1 MSNEIQNQS
10 DAVEQPVAPKQEAPK
25 VIPTYE
31 DAFPQLGGGSAPAP
45 GGAWI
50 NKANVKPIKSSITSV
65 RFDIPLEERRFRPGV
80 NAEFGKGTS
89 ADQGRNEVL
98 KVMKATKTEIEYSQ
112 QRDGSL
118 TVLITG
124 KAPAV
129 KDAKK
134 MLLANM
140 TQQGSIDV
148 LIPKEHHRF
157 ILGKGAETLKKI
169 EAETGTKIQVPKSD
183 EAEGAPIRITGAKD
197 AMKAC
202 KAKIERISADQVAR
216 YRATFE
222 CPVEYQPFIRG
233 GNDSNLNSLK
243 TRHGIT
249 AIDVPPPKAGKTE
262 IVVRGQQKGVEAA
275 VAELKAMVQL
285 KSSKCTTLTIK
296 VEKKQHRFVIGQRG
310 KSIQDV
316 LEKHDVIVEVP
327 AQDSNSEE
335 VVLRGEPQALGNAI
349 TAVYGFASSKQD
361 AFINAPEWTHRLLIG
376 QKGATIKEITDTFGF
391 EKVNVDFK
399 NEDGKCGIAIEGSPS
414 ELEAVKNELV
424 RRLNEIQS
432 TTAHEELV
440 VDSKFHPHLIGK
452 GGSNISKLKEEHKVI
467 IKIPQDND
475 KNTNIWIEGPPAGVK
490 AAKAALSLLANKIA
504 DEATG
509 KITLKRRFHRQIIGQ
524 GGENIK
530 KLRDQFPNVNISIPD
545 ENSKSDEISIRGPSK
560 ELAAAKEVLSKMAKD
575 IEERGFRL
583 EVPILKR
590 FHRNIIGK
598 NGSNITRI
606 REATNCQIELPKEDT
621 DSEIITIIGRKADCE
636 KAQREIRK
644 IEKELGEIE
653 ETTVKIESKLHQAL
667 IGAGG
672 KGVKKLQG
680 DDCVIHFPSDG
691 SDQVTIRGK
700 PEAVKAAKKAL
711 EEEAGQVRLQSFTA
725 KVDADPSLHR
735 FLIGKNGSN
744 IKDIRDTT
752 GCRIAVPGANE
763 DKQDQITILGTKEGV
778 AKAKE
783 ILEKRIK
790 ELESIEE
797 HTVDVP
803 EKFHKN
809 FTARRAELIN
819 KISEDCGGVQIS
831 FPRKREESEEVDT
844 VVSVK
849 GPGNCVKAAI
859 AQISEAVA
867 DFEAQV
873 TIQFDVA
880 KVFHRTIIGQG
891 GKQVQE
897 IQSDFNV
904 NIKFPGRDE
913 VEDSDT
919 ITVSG
924 REEKVEAAKAAI
936 IALIPVTVEYDL
948 PADYHRDLI
957 GQGGSGLKAIQED
970 FPSIRINVPKRADG
984 EELKDSITLVGKQ
997 EVIDSV
1003 IELLNE
1009 KKKGWEANAEDRAL
1023 RNYSEIIE
1031 VHQMFHPKIIGQKG
1045 AVINKLQSEINAR
1058 ITMPSDKN
1066 KDLAPDEVRITGYEA
1081 EVAKMKEAVMEIV
1094 KGLESH
1100 VQQDVLI
1107 SQACHKRIIGARG
1120 SGVRRIM
1127 GDFDVEIK
1135 FGRSQA
1141 QPDKVT
1147 VIGAATKVE
1156 ECIDHLLNLE
1166 EEILQE
1172 IAERSEE
1179 SRQRPQRVDPF
1190 EVKNSKKKGGNAG
1203 FKVANAPWD
1212 SGSSSDF
1219 PTLGNN
1225 AGAAPNVNWRPKH

>member
-10 DAVEQPVAPKQEAPK
+10 DAVEQPVAQQEAPK

-50 NKANVKPIKSSITSV
+50 NRANVKPIKSSITSV
-65 RFDIPLEERRFRPGV
+65 RFDIPLEERRFRPGL
-80 NAEFGKGTS
+80 NEGFGKGTS
-89 ADQGRNEVL
+89 ADQGRAEVL
-98 KVMKATKTEIEYSQ
+98 KIMKATKTEIEYSQ
-112 QRDGSL
+112 QRDGSI
-118 TVLITG
+118 TVLISG
-124 KAPAV
+124 KPQPV

-134 MLLANM
+134 MVLANM

-157 ILGKGAETLKKI
+157 ILGKGAETLKKL
-169 EAETGTKIQVPKSD
+169 EAETGTKITVPKAD
-183 EAEGAPIRITGAKD
+183 EAEGAPVRITGAKD
-197 AMKAC
+197 AMKAA
-202 KAKIERISADQVAR
+202 KAKIERISAEQMAR

-222 CPVEYQPFIRG
+222 CPIEYQPFIRG

-243 TRHGIT
+243 TRHGIL
-249 AIDVPPPKAGKTE
+249 AIDVPPPSAGKTE
-262 IVVRGQQKGVEAA
+262 IVVRGPQKGAVAA

-285 KSSKCTTLTIK
+285 KSSRCTTLTIK

-310 KSIQDV
+310 KSIQDI
-316 LEKHDVIVEVP
+316 LEEHGVIVEVP
-327 AQDSNSEE
+327 PQDSSSEE
-335 VVLRGEPQALGNAI
+335 IVLRGEPQALGNAI
-349 TAVYGFASSKQD
+349 TAVYGLASSKQD
-361 AFINAPEWTHRLLIG
+361 AFVDAPEWMHRLLIG
-376 QKGATIKEITDTFGF
+376 NKGAAIKEITDNFGF
-391 EKVNVDFK
+391 EKVQVDFK
-399 NEDGKCGIAIEGSPS
+399 NEDGKCGIALEGSPS
-414 ELEAVKNELV
+414 ELEAVKNELL
-424 RRLNEIQS
+424 RRIKEIKS
-432 TTAHEELV
+432 TTSHEEIV
-440 VDSKFHPHLIGK
+440 VNPKFHPHLIGK

-467 IKIPQDND
+467 IKIPQDSD

-490 AAKAALSLLANKIA
+490 AAKAALTQLANKIA
-504 DEATG
+504 DEAAD
-509 KITLKRRFHRQIIGQ
+509 KIILKRRFHRQIIGQ

-545 ENSKSDEISIRGPSK
+545 ENSKSDEIAIRGPSK
-560 ELAAAKEVLSKMAKD
+560 ELAKAKEVLSKMARD

-653 ETTVKIESKLHQAL
+653 EITVKIETKLHQAL

-672 KGVKKLQG
+672 KGVKNFK
-680 DDCVIHFPSDG
+680 
-691 SDQVTIRGK
+691 VTIRGK

-725 KVDADPSLHR
+725 KVNADPSLHR

-763 DKQDQITILGTKEGV
+763 EKQDQITILGTKEGV

-803 EKFHKN
+803 EKYHKN

-859 AQISEAVA
+859 AQITEAVE

-873 TIQFDVA
+873 TIQFDVDKA
-880 KVFHRTIIGQG
+880 FHRTIIGQG

-913 VEDSDT
+913 PDDCNT

-936 IALIPVTVEYDL
+936 IALIPVTFEYEL
-948 PADYHRDLI
+948 AADYHRDLI
-957 GQGGSGLKAIQED
+957 GQGGSGLKAIQSE
-970 FPSIRINVPKRADG
+970 FPSIRITVPKRADG

-1003 IELLNE
+1003 VELLNE
-1009 KKKGWEANAEDRAL
+1009 KKKGWEADAEDRAL
-1023 RNYSEIIE
+1023 RSYSETID

-1045 AVINKLQSEINAR
+1045 AVINKLQAEINAR

-1066 KDLAPDEVRITGYEA
+1066 KDLAADEIRITGYEA
-1081 EVAKMKEAVMEIV
+1081 EVAKMKDAIMDIV

-1107 SQACHKRIIGARG
+1107 SQSCHKRIIGARG
-1120 SGVRRIM
+1120 SGVRKIM

-1147 VIGAATKVE
+1147 VIGAADKVE

-1179 SRQRPQRVDPF
+1179 SRLRPQRVDPF
-1190 EVKNSKKKGGNAG
+1190 EVKSSKKKGGNAG